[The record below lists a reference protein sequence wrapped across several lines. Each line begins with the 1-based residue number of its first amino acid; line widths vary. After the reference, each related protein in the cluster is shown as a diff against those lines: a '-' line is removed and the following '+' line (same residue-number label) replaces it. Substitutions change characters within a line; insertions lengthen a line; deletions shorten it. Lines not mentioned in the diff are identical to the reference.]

1 MNRAKSGIA
10 VVLFLGMLA
19 AAWAQEAEFRTVI
32 VRNDLV
38 EGGEL
43 HANLEF
49 RLPGAPAAKTLA
61 SAVCHLRYEEDL
73 AGWPDDPAVAWAMG
87 PELGYADSVIKRE
100 GYYRIV
106 INGSGVNASQSL
118 IQSGDPAGWDADS
131 TWQTL
136 VTLRWSIASVSAAHL
151 TIETDSLE
159 AEYFLNLANTP
170 QSGVNRFLITGTLK
184 KTEFADP
191 CEASFIISPAVV
203 EVGQP
208 ISFISESSGA
218 KSYEWDFGDGSTAS
232 GYPISHVYTAP
243 GEVTATLRI
252 TCEDGSQQSDT
263 DVFTVLPAPPCLA
276 AFTVSKTIAQV
287 GERITFTS
295 ASSGALSY
303 EWNFGDG
310 STGTRRVANHTYETA
325 GTMLATLTITCYDGT
340 NTSAPVE
347 ITITPPPSCKASFTT
362 NPRVIE
368 VGQSVS
374 FISDSY
380 GALTYE
386 WDFGDGATATGYP
399 MTHVYT
405 TPGEKSAT
413 LRITCENREKASDT
427 DILVVLASTCIPSF
441 TYDPQVVCVGTAVTF
456 TGNPEAEGWAWD
468 FGDNTTDNGQQ
479 VSHTFAAADTFIV
492 TLTNQCSGGRSGQ
505 TSQTIIVQA
514 EPKADFNAAPTS
526 GPAPLTVN
534 LTDQSTGQPSAWTW
548 DFGDGQQSNEQNPT
562 HVYTTP
568 GVYSVTLTVTNAC
581 GSHSKVKENM
591 IQAEQVFVPEY
602 DYGTAA
608 LPMVRHLYHPA
619 ASIGAV
625 VTAETAS
632 TDLSENDGIVLSDMM
647 PGKSASLQV
656 IVSQDGFLSAW
667 IDYDGNTADWETNPP
682 DNVVAAQSIAA
693 GVETTFTFDIPGSA
707 PVSDQR
713 WLRIRYSVGQL
724 ADVAAAMGFSDQAY
738 GEVQDY
744 LFGLTPVELSSF
756 TAVNNQGVI
765 KLEWRTQSET
775 ENLGFLMYRSEAK
788 DGVYQQISEG
798 MIPGAGTTATAH
810 AYLFEDHNTTANQIY
825 YYKLADV
832 DYNGRLRMHGPVEV
846 MASAPSEYLLE
857 QNYPNPFNPETRL
870 SFSLKEA
877 GFTTLTIFNLNGQEI
892 RSLIAKHLNAGS
904 HSCSWDG
911 KDQHGRTM
919 SSGTYLYK
927 LRVNGHEV
935 TKKMEFLK

>member
-1 MNRAKSGIA
+1 MNRAKTMIA
-10 VVLFLGMLA
+10 VVMFLGMLT
-19 AAWAQEAEFRTVI
+19 AAWTQEAEFRTVI
-32 VRNDLV
+32 VRNDLA

-43 HANLEF
+43 HANVEF
-49 RLPGAPAAKTLA
+49 RLPGAPAAMTLA
-61 SAVCHLRYEEDL
+61 SAVCHLRYSENL
-73 AGWPDDPAVAWAMG
+73 AAWPDDPAVAWAMG
-87 PELGYADSVIKRE
+87 PDLGYVDSVIKRN

-106 INGSGVNASQSL
+106 INGNGVNASQSL
-118 IQSGDPAGWDADS
+118 IQPGDPAGWDADS

-136 VTLRWSIASVSAAHL
+136 VTLRWSIVTLSAGHL
-151 TIETDSLE
+151 TIEPDSLE
-159 AEYFLNLANTP
+159 AEYFLNPANAP
-170 QSGVNRFLITGTLK
+170 QNGVNRFLIAGSLT

-191 CEASFIISPAVV
+191 CKASFIISPAVV

-208 ISFISESSGA
+208 ISFISESTGA
-218 KSYEWDFGDGSTAS
+218 KSYEWDFGDGSTAT
-232 GYPISHVYTAP
+232 GYPISHVYTTP
-243 GEVTATLRI
+243 GEVSATLRI
-252 TCEDGSQQSDT
+252 TCEDGSRPSDT

-303 EWNFGDG
+303 EWHFGDG
-310 STGTRRVANHTYETA
+310 STGTRRVATHVYETA
-325 GTMLATLTITCYDGT
+325 GTMLATLTITCYGGT
-340 NTSAPVE
+340 DTSTPVE

-368 VGQSVS
+368 VGQTID

-380 GALTYE
+380 GALTFN

-413 LRITCENREKASDT
+413 LRITCENQEKSSDT
-427 DILVVLASTCIPSF
+427 DILVVVASTCIPYF
-441 TYDPQVVCVGTAVTF
+441 TYDPQAICVGTVVTF
-456 TGNPEAEGWAWD
+456 TGNPEAESWAWD
-468 FGDNTTDNGQQ
+468 FGDGTKESGQQ
-479 VSHTFAAADTFIV
+479 ISHTFAAADTYLV
-492 TLTNQCSGGRSGQ
+492 TLNTRCSGGRSGE
-505 TSQTIIVQA
+505 TSQQIIVLA
-514 EPKADFNAAPTS
+514 SPKADFIAAPTS

-534 LTDQSTGQPSAWTW
+534 LTDQSTGQPNAWTW
-548 DFGDGQQSNEQNPT
+548 DFGDGQQSHEQNPI
-562 HVYTTP
+562 HVYSTP
-568 GVYSVTLTVTNAC
+568 GVYSVTLTVANAC
-581 GSHSKVKENM
+581 GSHSVVKENL
-591 IQAEQVFVPEY
+591 IQAEKVIVPEY

-608 LPMVRHLYHPA
+608 LPPVRHLYHPA

-625 VTAETAS
+625 VTSETAAA
-632 TDLSENDGIVLSDMM
+632 DLSENDGIVLSDMM

-656 IVSQDGFLSAW
+656 IVSQNGFISAW
-667 IDYDGNTADWETNPP
+667 IDYDGNTTDWETNPP

-693 GVETTFTFDIPGSA
+693 GVQTTFTFVIPSTA

-713 WLRIRYSVGQL
+713 WLRIRYSIGQL
-724 ADVAAAMGFSDQAY
+724 ADVASAMGFSDRAY

-756 TAVNNQGVI
+756 TAVSNQGVI
-765 KLEWRTQSET
+765 RLEWRTQSET
-775 ENLGFLMYRSEAK
+775 ENLGFLMYRAETR
-788 DGVYQQISEG
+788 DGAYEQISEE

-810 AYLFEDHNTTANQIY
+810 TYLFEDHNTTANQTY

-832 DYNGRLRMHGPVEV
+832 DYNGRLRMHGPVQI
-846 MASAPSEYLLE
+846 MASAPSEYRLE

-911 KDQHGRTM
+911 KDQLGRTM

-927 LRVNGHEV
+927 LRINGFEV